1 MPSVR
6 CSNTHCC
13 APGTVLTSDDCDV
26 LVIGA
31 GIHGA
36 GVAQAAAARGY
47 RVMVLEQTAPASGT
61 SSRSSKLIHGGL
73 RYLESAQFGLVREC
87 LHERR
92 VLLRIAPELVRLRP
106 FHIPVYHNTRRRS
119 WQIGLGLSLYAAL
132 DGFTT
137 DSRFSRIARHDWAQ
151 LDGLDTTGLQDV
163 FRYYDAQTD
172 DAALTRAVLHSA
184 QVLGALLRM
193 PARVT
198 RVERHAQGARVY
210 YQCGDEERECNTR
223 VLVNA
228 AGPWVNEVLQKMVPT
243 PVGMPVELV
252 QGTHIVLPGS
262 LTQGMYYLE
271 APTDARAV
279 FAMPWQD
286 AVLVG
291 TTETPYHGAPEAVAP
306 LSTELD
312 YLLATCAHYFPAYR
326 GLTREDIRSS
336 YAGLRVLPM
345 RPGAAFGRPRETLFH
360 TDDPQRPTLL
370 TIYGGKLTAYR
381 ATAQKVMQRLASSL
395 PEPHLRVDTAT
406 LHLDV

>member
-1 MPSVR
+1 M
-6 CSNTHCC
+6 
-13 APGTVLTSDDCDV
+13 TSEDCDV

-36 GVAQAAAARGY
+36 GVAQAAAALGH
-47 RVMVLEQTAPASGT
+47 RVVVLEQTAPGSGT

-106 FHIPVYHNTRRRS
+106 FHIPIYKDTRRRA
-119 WQIGLGLSLYAAL
+119 WQIGVGLALYAAL
-132 DGFTT
+132 DGFSA
-137 DSRFSRIARHDWAQ
+137 DSRFSRLARRDWAR
-151 LDGLDTTGLQDV
+151 LDGLDTTGLQAV

-172 DAALTRAVLHSA
+172 DAALTRAVLRSA
-184 QVLGALLRM
+184 QTLGAQLEI

-198 RVERHAQGARVY
+198 RIERHAQGARVF
-210 YQCGDEERECNTR
+210 YQSNDEERDCSAR

-228 AGPWVNEVLQKMVPT
+228 AGPWVNQVLQTVVPT
-243 PVGMPVELV
+243 PVSLPVELV

-262 LTQGMYYLE
+262 LAQGMYYLE
-271 APTDARAV
+271 APVDGRAV

-306 LSTELD
+306 LPAELD
-312 YLLATCAHYFPAYR
+312 YLLGTCAHYFPAYR
-326 GLTREDIRSS
+326 GMTRADIRSA
-336 YAGLRVLPM
+336 YAGLRVLPAQ
-345 RPGAAFGRPRETLFH
+345 PGAAFGRPRETLLH
-360 TDDPQRPTLL
+360 TDDPDRPVML

-381 ATAQKVMQRLASSL
+381 ATAQKVMQRLAASL
-395 PEPHLRVDTAT
+395 PEPRLRMDTAT
-406 LHLDV
+406 LPLAV

>member
-1 MPSVR
+1 MASE
-6 CSNTHCC
+6 
-13 APGTVLTSDDCDV
+13 DCDV

-36 GVAQAAAARGY
+36 GVAQAAAARGH
-47 RVMVLEQTAPASGT
+47 RVVVLEQTAPASGT

-92 VLLRIAPELVRLRP
+92 VLLRIAPDLVRLRP
-106 FHIPVYHNTRRRS
+106 FHIPVYRNTRRRS

-132 DGFTT
+132 DGFAA
-137 DSRFSRIARHDWAQ
+137 DSRFSQLPRHDWAR
-151 LDGLDTTGLQDV
+151 LDGLDTTGLQAV

-184 QVLGALLRM
+184 QVLGAQLHM
-193 PARVT
+193 PARVM
-198 RVERHAQGARVY
+198 RVERHAQGAKVFC
-210 YQCGDEERECNTR
+210 QCGDDEREYNAR

-228 AGPWVNEVLQKMVPT
+228 AGPWVNDVLQKMVPA
-243 PVGMPVELV
+243 PVSMPVELV
-252 QGTHIVLPGS
+252 QGTHIVLSGT
-262 LTQGMYYLE
+262 LAQGMYYLE
-271 APTDARAV
+271 APTDHRAV

-291 TTETPYHGAPEAVAP
+291 TTETPYHGAPEAVVP
-306 LSTELD
+306 LLTELD
-312 YLLATCAHYFPAYR
+312 YLLGTCAHYFPAYR
-326 GLTREDIRSS
+326 GMTRADIRSA
-336 YAGLRVLPM
+336 YAGLRVLPAH
-345 RPGAAFGRPRETLFH
+345 PGAAFGRPRETLLH

-381 ATAQKVMQRLASSL
+381 ATAQKVMQCLAVSL
-395 PEPHLRVDTAT
+395 PEPHRLVDTASLPLT
-406 LHLDV
+406 V

>member
-1 MPSVR
+1 M
-6 CSNTHCC
+6 TIEH
-13 APGTVLTSDDCDV
+13 CDV

-36 GVAQAAAARGY
+36 GVAQAAAARGH
-47 RVMVLEQTAPASGT
+47 RVVVLEQTAPASGT

-73 RYLESAQFGLVREC
+73 RYLESGQFGLVREC

-106 FHIPVYHNTRRRS
+106 FHIPVYHNTHRRPL
-119 WQIGLGLSLYAAL
+119 QIGLGLVLYAAL
-132 DGFTT
+132 DKFSS
-137 DSRFSRIARHDWAQ
+137 DSRFSRLTRHDWAR
-151 LDGLDTTGLQDV
+151 LDGLDTTGLQAV

-184 QVLGALLRM
+184 QVLGAQLRM

-198 RVERHAQGARVY
+198 RVELHEQGARVFY
-210 YQCGDEERECNTR
+210 RCGDEERECDAR

-228 AGPWVNEVLQKMVPT
+228 AGPWVNDVLQTMVPA
-243 PVGMPVELV
+243 PSRVPVELV

-262 LTQGMYYLE
+262 LAQGMYYLE

-291 TTETPYHGAPEAVAP
+291 TTETLYRGAPEAVAP
-306 LSTELD
+306 LPTELD
-312 YLLATCAHYFPAYR
+312 YLLGTCAHYFPAYR
-326 GLTREDIRSS
+326 GLTPCDIRSA
-336 YAGLRVLPM
+336 YAGLRVLPA
-345 RPGAAFGRPRETLFH
+345 RPGAAFGRPRETLLH
-360 TDDPQRPTLL
+360 TNDPQRPTLL

-381 ATAQKVMQRLASSL
+381 ATAQKVMQRLAASL
-395 PEPHLRVDTAT
+395 PESRVRVDTAT
-406 LHLDV
+406 LRLDVGGLAPPLLTKKNPAGAG